1 MFDHENCDHAPILKL
16 ANMHKVGG
24 LIHLF
29 FFFPIIKRK
38 KKKGKRIPSP
48 VLDIKDDYDF
58 YPEINCLDVKK
69 RCYMV

>member
-24 LIHLF
+24 LIHLL
-29 FFFPIIKRK
+29 FFPIIKRK
-38 KKKGKRIPSP
+38 KKKGKRIPP